1 MISES
6 YKNRIKKLSGI
17 RLTEIE
23 IKAISGR
30 SDKNTMSFF
39 IEEYLINISEI
50 FLEKLKKEI
59 LNIENIKLEIDKT
72 NNKISNNSILINFK
86 TQDQT
91 DINNIKEIN
100 FSINFIVKIESGS
113 NTVAILKHDNI
124 IDEFNLQSKHSNNDI
139 QDFLDEI
146 VTRIFNIE
154 KDN

>member
-39 IEEYLINISEI
+39 IEEYLINLSEI